1 MNKIHQERRAL
12 CKSFLYAFH
21 GIRFCVKNERNM
33 RIHLAVAVLVTAFSL
48 VYGLTGTEYAM
59 VFLTMGAVLSAE
71 AVNTAIEAVVN
82 LESPSYNALARVAK
96 DAAAGAVLLTALAA
110 CGVGCCLFLHFPKLW
125 ETLIRIG
132 TTPWLLILFLALLGF
147 GGWFAFRGGK
157 LFRD

>member
-21 GIRFCVKNERNM
+21 GIRFCV

-48 VYGLTGTEYAM
+48 VYGLTGTEYALL
-59 VFLTMGAVLSAE
+59 FLTMGAVLSAE

-110 CGVGCCLFLHFPKLW
+110 CGVGCCLFCISQSCGRP
-125 ETLIRIG
+125 
-132 TTPWLLILFLALLGF
+132 
-147 GGWFAFRGGK
+147 
-157 LFRD
+157 